1 MAALP
6 SGLLGALDPTSDRAV
21 FRQIAD
27 QLREA
32 ICKGQLQ
39 AGEKLPSEAELVEH
53 YSVSRM
59 TVRNS
64 LSTLQGEGLV
74 LAEHGKGVFVRSRPP
89 VRRLAS
95 DRFARRHR
103 EQGKSAFT
111 VEAETAG
118 SHPEVDRL
126 EVREERA
133 SADVA
138 ARLGGARR
146 VLARR
151 RRYLLDRRP
160 IEIAISYIPL
170 DIARGTPIAEPNPGP
185 GGIYARLEE
194 LGHRLDHFDEELRAT
209 MPTPAEV
216 KELQLAS
223 GVPVIRLIRTAY
235 DTEDRAVEIC
245 DTVMSADAYVLAY
258 RLPAT

>member
-1 MAALP
+1 MSSLP

-32 ICKGQLQ
+32 IDKGRLREG
-39 AGEKLPSEAELVEH
+39 AKLPSESELVEH

-64 LSTLQGEGLV
+64 LSILQGEGLV
-74 LAEHGKGVFVRSRPP
+74 LSEHGRGVFVRMRPP

-111 VEAETAG
+111 VEAEAAG
-118 SHPEVDRL
+118 SRSEVDSL
-126 EVREERA
+126 EVREERPA
-133 SADVA
+133 PDIA
-138 ARLGGARR
+138 ARLGTTRS

-151 RRYLLDRRP
+151 RRYLLDHRP
-160 IEIAISYIPL
+160 VEFAVSYIPL
-170 DIARGTPIAEPNPGP
+170 DLARDTPIAEPNPGP

-194 LGHRLDHFDEELRAT
+194 LGHRLDHFDEEIRAR
-209 MPTPAEV
+209 MPTPSEA
-216 KELQLAS
+216 KALQLAS

-235 DTEDRAVEIC
+235 DTEGRAVEVC
-245 DTVMSADAYVLAY
+245 DTVMAADAYVLAY
-258 RLPAT
+258 QLPAT